1 MAQPPVLQL
10 DNVVKRYGARE
21 VLKGLNLAVHRGECV
36 ALLGPNGAG
45 KSTTVSLAL
54 GLSVATA
61 GRVQLLGYDM
71 GAQGHLARAQVG
83 VVPQYDSLDPDFT
96 VIENLQVYGRY
107 FSLQGAVLRERAI
120 ELLGFARLSDRRDDA
135 VSALSGGMRRRLM
148 LARSLVNGP
157 QMLFL
162 DEPTTGLDPTAKH
175 GMWDGLLALKRQGMA
190 ILLTT
195 HDMDEAERLADR
207 VAVLNGGVV
216 VALDTPRALIE
227 THVGTQVLEVWG
239 AGAAAYLNDRLGV
252 AATEQEHRGEMVF
265 LRNETAS
272 RALERIRVER
282 PAEVECLF
290 RPGNLEDVFFRL
302 TGRALDRQ
310 FNEGGEE

>member
-1 MAQPPVLQL
+1 MVQMPVLQL
-10 DNVVKRYGARE
+10 DNVVKKYGERE
-21 VLKGLNLAVHRGECV
+21 VLKGLNLTVNRGECV

-45 KSTTVSLAL
+45 KSTTVSLSL
-54 GLSVATA
+54 GLSAA
-61 GRVQLLGYDM
+61 SGGQVQLLGLDM
-71 GAQGHLARAQVG
+71 ATQGHLARAQVG

-107 FSLQGAVLRERAI
+107 FSLRGAMLRERAI
-120 ELLGFARLSDRRDDA
+120 ELLGFAGLSDRQDDA

-157 QMLFL
+157 KMLFL

-207 VAVLNGGVV
+207 VAVLNGGQV
-216 VALDTPRALIE
+216 VALDTPRALIDA
-227 THVGTQVLEVWG
+227 HVGTQVLEVWG
-239 AGAAAYLNDRLGV
+239 TAAGTYLHERLGV
-252 AATEQEHRGEMVF
+252 PLAELERRGEMLF
-265 LRNETAS
+265 LRNDVAS

-302 TGRALDRQ
+302 TGRALDMQ
-310 FNEGGEE
+310 LNDGSEG